1 MKKYELEVD
10 IVNATGKELWSTKAK
25 NKEEAI
31 EKLRN
36 GECDKEVLE
45 MESETDEI
53 DFNEIQEV

>member
-10 IVNATGKELWSTKAK
+10 IVKATGKELWSTTAK

-31 EKLRN
+31 ENFKQ

-53 DFNEIQEV
+53 YFNEIQEV